1 MFIFGLDESVAAR
14 LFFVG
19 SEACSLVVLLSRCIA
34 SPVVEQELW
43 VLRLQQLQ
51 HTGSVV
57 RLMGCGAQAQ

>member
-1 MFIFGLDESVAAR
+1 MSPWL

-19 SEACSLVVLLSRCIA
+19 SEAYSLVVVLSRCIA

-57 RLMGCGAQAQ
+57 RLMGCGSRRRRVKAECA